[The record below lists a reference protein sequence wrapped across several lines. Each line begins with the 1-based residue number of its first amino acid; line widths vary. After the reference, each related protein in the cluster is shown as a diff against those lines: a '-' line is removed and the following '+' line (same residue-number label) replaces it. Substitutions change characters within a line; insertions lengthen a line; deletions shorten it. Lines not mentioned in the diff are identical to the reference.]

1 MTLSLDLDLTTPFG
15 RGQIVVPDHFYLQ
28 ICMYG
33 IPYLFLTNEAKFSI
47 EDCKQGE
54 KLMFKSWGVGVR
66 GS

>member
-1 MTLSLDLDLTTPFG
+1 MAMTLSLNLDQTTLFG

-47 EDCKQGE
+47 EDCKQGV
-54 KLMFKSWGVGVR
+54 FWGKTDV
-66 GS
+66 